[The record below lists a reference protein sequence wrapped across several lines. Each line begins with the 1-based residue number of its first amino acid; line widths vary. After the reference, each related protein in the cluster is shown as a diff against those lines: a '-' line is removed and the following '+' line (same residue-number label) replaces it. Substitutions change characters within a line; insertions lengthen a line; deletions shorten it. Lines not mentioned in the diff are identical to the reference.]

1 MYSTNNELKPY
12 SSKEIIDKEPKFKID
27 DIVRISKYE
36 NIFAKGY
43 SPNCSE
49 EVFVIKNIKNMV
61 LWTYV
66 INYPHGEEIN
76 WTFYKK

>member
-1 MYSTNNELKPY
+1 M
-12 SSKEIIDKEPKFKID
+12 
-27 DIVRISKYE
+27 SKYE

-66 INYPHGEEIN
+66 INYPNGEEIN
-76 WTFYKK
+76 GTFYKK